1 MSAVIICKQPSEF
14 VPTVSFAPISVGG
27 SVSSSSVVVDS
38 IKFKKVD
45 ITGSSSNY
53 LASQLVPQ
61 FKPDW
66 VMTSETPAICT
77 ISGNLITRVSNGTG
91 VIRFSGPNGF
101 SIVSKVDFTS
111 TGYSKYVWTG
121 FSGTSKSSTLADPIL
136 NLLSP
141 TKTKNYFAA
150 NYVLGSTSISRN
162 TNCWAAPLDLTGS
175 AISTTLWGE
184 NAAANSGALITPQ
197 HWIGVAHFGSG
208 NDNMGPG
215 ARLRFAGSD
224 GIVYLRTVLR
234 RDYNAAKDRI
244 TCLLDAPLPA
254 SVKPFKFAGSGMFD
268 FPNKRAWGMGWQ
280 ITQEKYIT
288 PVSFDNIQVPPR
300 GEVSTAGIFWFSNFT
315 EADTGLID
323 PDHQMYPV
331 RNLVQNGRTGDSGGA
346 IGGYYNGET
355 YLISLFS
362 SANAGALYTSTQ
374 TAELNTV
381 ISGLD
386 VAQGIATGYTVGV
399 LTIS

>member
-1 MSAVIICKQPSEF
+1 MAAMRSGAKPCWVISSDTPSIC
-14 VPTVSFAPISVGG
+14 TVSENS
-27 SVSSSSVVVDS
+27 
-38 IKFKKVD
+38 
-45 ITGSSSNY
+45 
-53 LASQLVPQ
+53 
-61 FKPDW
+61 
-66 VMTSETPAICT
+66 
-77 ISGNLITRVSNGTG
+77 ITRVSSGTG
-91 VIRFSGPNGF
+91 IIRFSGSNGF
-101 SIVSKVDFTS
+101 SIISKIDFTS
-111 TGYSKYVWTG
+111 TGYSKYIWTG

-141 TKTKNYFAA
+141 TKDKNYFST
-150 NYVLGSTSISRN
+150 NYKLGNTSISRN
-162 TNCWAAPLDLTGS
+162 ANCWASPLDLSGS
-175 AISTTLWGE
+175 AVSTTLWGE

-215 ARLRFAGSD
+215 ARLRFAGND
-224 GIVYLRTVLR
+224 GIVYLRTVLI

-280 ITQEKYIT
+280 ITQEKFIT

-300 GEVSTAGIFWFSNFT
+300 GEVSTTGIFWFSNFT
-315 EADTGLID
+315 EPDTGLID
-323 PDHQMYPV
+323 PDHRMYPV

-362 SANAGALYTSTQ
+362 SSNAGALYTSNQ
-374 TAELNTV
+374 AAELNAV
-381 ISGLD
+381 IAQLD
-386 VAQGIATGYTVGV
+386 AAQGVSTGYTVEV